1 MPVYEYRALNT
12 AGKVIRGIVD
22 ADDVR
27 GARAKLRK
35 SGIFPTELREDK
47 VIGSRET
54 RRELHISSLFRRVKA
69 QDVSLMIRQLSTL
82 LAAGLP
88 LVESLTALIEQVDTP
103 YLKRV
108 ITQVREKVNEG
119 GTLADA
125 FVEYP
130 RVFSPLAV
138 NMTRAGEASGALEIV
153 LLRLADFTESQVAL
167 RNKIWAAMTYPIL
180 MTFVGAGVLF
190 FLLTFV
196 IPTVTQIFRDLEQS
210 LPWPTVILI
219 SLSSFLREY
228 WWVLFLGVLA
238 LVFVANKYRNTEK
251 GRFLYDRLKLRIP
264 VFGSLFQKVAISR
277 FSRTLGI
284 LLESGLPLLNALTIV
299 KAVVN
304 NTVLAQA
311 IEEAGENISEGQD
324 IASPLRRS
332 HLFPPLVIHMIA
344 VGEKSGR
351 LEELLRRIAENYDNE
366 IETTVQ
372 GLTAILE
379 PVMILIMGVVVGF
392 IVLSILLPIF
402 EMNQIVR

>member
-1 MPVYEYRALNT
+1 MPVYEYKALNT
-12 AGKVIRGIVD
+12 AGKTIRGIVD

-35 SGIFPTELREDK
+35 SGIFPTELREDTGASK
-47 VIGSRET
+47 ETWREI
-54 RRELHISSLFRRVKA
+54 RFVAFFRRVKA
-69 QDVSLMIRQLSTL
+69 QDVSLMVRQLSTL

-88 LVESLTALIEQVDTP
+88 LVESLTAVIDQVHNP
-103 YLKRV
+103 SLKRV
-108 ITQVREKVNEG
+108 LTQVREKVNEG
-119 GTLADA
+119 STLADA
-125 FVEYP
+125 FAEHP
-130 RVFSPLAV
+130 RVFSPLSV

-153 LLRLADFTESQVAL
+153 LLRLADFAESQVAL

-180 MTFVGAGVLF
+180 MTFVGAGVMF

-210 LPWPTVILI
+210 LPLPTVILI
-219 SLSSFLREY
+219 AFSSFLREY
-228 WWVLFLGVLA
+228 WWVLAVFLSGI
-238 LVFVANKYRNTEK
+238 VFAIKKYCDTEK
-251 GRFLYDRLKLRIP
+251 GRFFYDKLKLRIP

-277 FSRTLGI
+277 FARTLGI
-284 LLESGLPLLNALTIV
+284 LLESGLPVLNALDIV

-304 NTVLAQA
+304 NKILALA
-311 IEEAGENISEGQD
+311 IEEARKNISEGQD
-324 IASPLRRS
+324 ITSPLRRS
-332 HLFPPLVIHMIA
+332 TLFPPLVLHMIA

-351 LEELLRRIAENYDNE
+351 LEEMLKRIAESYDNE